1 MELIKQIKQSEA
13 QAQQIIEQA
22 KADVA
27 KQAEEGRQNRQQALA
42 KAEQQ
47 RKKTTESAVASAQ
60 SQATAEVEN
69 LKAQAEKDR
78 QQLRDH
84 VADKM
89 AQAVGKVMD
98 YVGSQSENQ

>member
-1 MELIKQIKQSEA
+1 MELIKQIKKAEA
-13 QAQQIIEQA
+13 QAQQIIDQA
-22 KADVA
+22 KADAA
-27 KQAEEGRQNRQQALA
+27 KQAEENRKNRQQDLA

-47 RKKTTESAVASAQ
+47 RTKATEAAVATAQ
-60 SQATAEVEN
+60 AQATAEVET